1 MSAVKDFIT
10 QQLAATGWAPYHYA
24 AAMRLRP
31 DKWAIGLDCR
41 YEFAR
46 SNAKP
51 ELPGVE
57 SYMVNVESIGL
68 VEVLARCPDNLA
80 ERMHLVLGLNVTMHE
95 GAKPEEPARIVT
107 MEPEQI
113 RYAKARIEKLR
124 ALAMQEPPAHICS
137 LRSDILAAR
146 AELERM
152 PAEDAK
158 TEDNEAPVA
167 NTVVSN
173 PVSTTTQEPHEPAG
187 TLERAKSLLSETLK
201 VGARPAG
208 EVLDAAAGAGISERT
223 MQRAADALGVV
234 KTKGGFGSGWM
245 WAMQ

>member
-1 MSAVKDFIT
+1 MSAVKDFII
-10 QQLAATGWAPYHYA
+10 QQLAATGWAPFHYA

-31 DKWAIGLDCR
+31 DKWATGLDCR
-41 YEFAR
+41 YEFDQHSAR
-46 SNAKP
+46 P
-51 ELPGVE
+51 ELPGVQ
-57 SYMVNVESIGL
+57 SYWFNIESIGL
-68 VEVLARCPDNLA
+68 VEVLSRCPDNLA

-113 RYAKARIEKLR
+113 RWAKARREKLR
-124 ALAMQEPPAHICS
+124 ALAIQEPPAHICS

-152 PAEDAK
+152 PVDK
-158 TEDNEAPVA
+158 PVA
-167 NTVVSN
+167 
-173 PVSTTTQEPHEPAG
+173 TQEPHEPAG
-187 TLERAKSLLSETLK
+187 TLERAKSLLFEALK

-208 EVLDAAAGAGISERT
+208 EVLDVAAGAGISERT
-223 MQRAADALGVV
+223 MQRAADAIGVV
-234 KTKGGFGSGWM
+234 RTKGGFGSGWM

>member
-1 MSAVKDFIT
+1 MSAVKDFII

-31 DKWAIGLDCR
+31 DNWATGLDCR
-41 YEFAR
+41 YEFDR

-51 ELPGVE
+51 ELPGVH

-80 ERMHLVLGLNVTMHE
+80 ERMRLVLGLNVTMHE

-113 RYAKARIEKLR
+113 RWAKARRDKLR

-152 PAEDAK
+152 PIDKPTA
-158 TEDNEAPVA
+158 
-167 NTVVSN
+167 
-173 PVSTTTQEPHEPAG
+173 TQEPHEPAG